1 MTDWVEIIVPATAVD
16 VDDVA
21 ALLADA
27 IEPAREGTEIR
38 GDEVVIWAPLAT
50 HEATLAEVRVAVAAF
65 AEAGLGVDPAA
76 VRAQPALPESEW
88 RDAWKR
94 YFHVSRLTR
103 RIVVVPSW
111 ERDTFTAA
119 EYRGWLEAAGFQ
131 PVIAVTDYEPAREEA
146 AIESLL
152 TWRPAGLLVAGL
164 EHTERAT
171 AMLRGCGGRVAEL
184 LGLGAA

>member
-1 MTDWVEIIVPATAVD
+1 MTDWVEIIVPAVATD

-50 HEATLAEVRVAVAAF
+50 SEATLAEVRTAIAAF
-65 AEAGLGVDPAA
+65 AAAGLGVDPAT
-76 VRAQPALPESEW
+76 VRAQPALPEAEW

-103 RIVVVPSW
+103 RIVVSRAGSATPSPPPPTTW
-111 ERDTFTAA
+111 SSTSTPAWRSAPAPTPP
-119 EYRGWLEAAGFQ
+119 RGW
-131 PVIAVTDYEPAREEA
+131 
-146 AIESLL
+146 
-152 TWRPAGLLVAGL
+152 
-164 EHTERAT
+164 
-171 AMLRGCGGRVAEL
+171 C
-184 LGLGAA
+184 